1 MAIKGGSD
9 TPYKNVYVRELREG
23 GAVHKDGFVQVQP
36 AGCKVLN
43 LLLNY
48 YKYILFGPRSFL
60 IIFCNYILCP
70 LLGYS

>member
-36 AGCKVLN
+36 AGWKVLIICSN
-43 LLLNY
+43 YKLYTCLLCIY
-48 YKYILFGPRSFL
+48 FGL
-60 IIFCNYILCP
+60 I
-70 LLGYS
+70 